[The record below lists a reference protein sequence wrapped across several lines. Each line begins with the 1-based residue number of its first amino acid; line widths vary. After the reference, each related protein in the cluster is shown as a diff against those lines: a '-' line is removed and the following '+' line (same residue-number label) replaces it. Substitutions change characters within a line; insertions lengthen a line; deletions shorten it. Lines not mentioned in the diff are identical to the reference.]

1 MDNRD
6 QQISILEVLHRIKQK
21 KITVLVSLAITFVIA
36 CIIILPVPRYY
47 NSSVELAPE
56 LGLPTG
62 SSGGL
67 GAVASSLGLNMGQGN
82 LTDAIGPEIYPE
94 LLKSN
99 NFMMQLIHV
108 QVKTQDGKI
117 TAPYYDYLLKY
128 QKRNPVSDFWYSI
141 IGVFKKKKPTM
152 LAKEINPFHLTEQQD
167 GIFAKMKNNIS
178 CSIDKKTNLITINVE
193 DQDPLIAGTMA
204 EVTSEKLQDFITN
217 YRTSKA
223 RKDVEYYQKLTDK
236 AKSVYEKARQ
246 LYGSYSDANMDVMLQ
261 SIKSKQEDL
270 ENDMQLKYNNYTQ
283 VNTQLLAAKAKVQE
297 RTPVVT
303 VVKSATVPLKPS
315 APTRMIFISVILLM
329 SFMLTTLYICRDMYM
344 NLFK

>member
-6 QQISILEVLHRIKQK
+6 KQINILEVLHRIRQK
-21 KITVLVSLAITFVIA
+21 KMTLLVSLAVTFIIA

-56 LGLPTG
+56 LGLPNG
-62 SSGGL
+62 SGSGL
-67 GAVASSLGLNMGQGN
+67 GAVASSLGFNMGQGN

-99 NFMMQLIHV
+99 NFMMQLIN
-108 QVKTQDGKI
+108 VKIKSQDGSI
-117 TAPYYDYLLKY
+117 TTTYYDYLLKH
-128 QKRNPVSDFWYSI
+128 QKRNPIGEIWSSI
-141 IGVFKKKKPTM
+141 TNVFKKKKT
-152 LAKEINPFHLTEQQD
+152 AVKTNGINPFQLTEEQD
-167 GIFAKMKNNIS
+167 GIFAKMKSNIT
-178 CSIDKKTNLITINVE
+178 CSVDKKTNLITINVE

-204 EVTSEKLQDFITN
+204 EVVSEKLQDFITN

-236 AKSVYEKARQ
+236 ARSVYEKARQ
-246 LYGSYSDANMDVMLQ
+246 LYSSYCDANMDVMLQ

-303 VVKSATVPLKPS
+303 VVKSASVPLRPS
-315 APTRMIFISVILLM
+315 GPKRVIFIAVMLLI
-329 SFMLTTLYICRDMYM
+329 SLTLTTLYICRDMYKS
-344 NLFK
+344 LFK